1 MEFCAQPSR
10 NDTEVFAAPLRS
22 KFLAYA
28 AYGIRIGL
36 ETTLDVIPYL
46 SSPLIPGAE
55 LDASEPAGCPFP
67 FSTRAIGEWRFN
79 FSGFRRELR
88 GVLVRQHRGFCPGT
102 VGRSGTDGDAGRAGT
117 GYPAYFGAR
126 GGSPACAR
134 GAFGFLV
141 PSMLLY
147 WRLHLPWPSAWAP
160 SSEWCDGQCG
170 KASRSRALATAIHAK
185 LTAANAAGDRGDAR
199 NEYRLLLRC
208 IRRALSRAAN
218 RWVFRLKVSRGHASS
233 RWRIAMM

>member
-55 LDASEPAGCPFP
+55 LDASEPPAARFRFQPARSENGDLIFQVSGESSEV
-67 FSTRAIGEWRFN
+67 FS
-79 FSGFRRELR
+79 SGNIEASR
-88 GVLVRQHRGFCPGT
+88 PGT

-117 GYPAYFGAR
+117 GYRAYFAAR

-134 GAFGFLV
+134 GSFGFPGSIGCFCIGAYTCHGPQLGLHRV
-141 PSMLLY
+141 NGATGSAV
-147 WRLHLPWPSAWAP
+147 RLP
-160 SSEWCDGQCG
+160 
-170 KASRSRALATAIHAK
+170 
-185 LTAANAAGDRGDAR
+185 DR
-199 NEYRLLLRC
+199 EP
-208 IRRALSRAAN
+208 
-218 RWVFRLKVSRGHASS
+218 
-233 RWRIAMM
+233 